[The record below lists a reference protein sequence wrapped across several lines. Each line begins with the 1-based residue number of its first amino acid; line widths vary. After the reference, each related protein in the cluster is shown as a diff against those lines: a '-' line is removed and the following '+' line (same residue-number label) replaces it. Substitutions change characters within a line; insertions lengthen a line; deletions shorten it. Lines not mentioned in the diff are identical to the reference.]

1 MATPRSPA
9 HPDSERP
16 VRTLR
21 TPVRAVIGIAPG
33 FCGDGGRLLD
43 GTKRR
48 GQPPVTAEGE
58 RRQAGRVPF
67 VRRCTLVLEDQ
78 RSLPALLVNINL
90 SGAYVARDD
99 LGATPPVEFDGLVT
113 VGRRLAC
120 RVRLPDRAEEL
131 DLRGVVTWVNARQPH
146 PVHSLPPGF
155 GLTFEGV
162 GPRAVAEIERVMAE
176 AAGRPGLT

>member
-1 MATPRSPA
+1 M
-9 HPDSERP
+9 
-16 VRTLR
+16 
-21 TPVRAVIGIAPG
+21 
-33 FCGDGGRLLD
+33 
-43 GTKRR
+43 
-48 GQPPVTAEGE
+48 GQPPVTVEGE

-113 VGRRLAC
+113 IGRRLAC

-131 DLRGVVTWVNARQPH
+131 DLCGIVTWVNARQPH